1 MITDEF
7 KGLGPGREC
16 QMAEKKVKVIRPKGS
31 RWELGLGEIWEYRE
45 LLYFLVWKQIKTK
58 YKQSVLGIGWA
69 IIQPLL
75 LTFVFG
81 FIFYGIA
88 NLPTDRISPYPFL
101 FSGLIL
107 WTFISTTVTSA
118 SLSLISNASM
128 ISKVYFPR
136 VLIPLSLVIAGLLDY
151 AISWTML
158 VVVIIVG
165 GEMFS
170 AWSVL
175 LWVPLLLAFLL
186 SAGVSFWLSAA
197 AAKYRD
203 VQYIVPFGVS
213 IAMYASPV
221 LYPIS
226 WAFNDLTKLALNLN
240 PLTGIFTAQR
250 FFIFGRPE
258 MDFMPLLYS
267 VFATLAIFLTGLL
280 YFKHYERQLADVI

>member
-1 MITDEF
+1 
-7 KGLGPGREC
+7 
-16 QMAEKKVKVIRPKGS
+16 MAEKKVKVIRPKGS

-69 IIQPLL
+69 IVQPLL

-81 FIFYGIA
+81 FIFYRLA
-88 NLPTDRISPYPFL
+88 NLSTGGIEPYSFL
-101 FSGLIL
+101 FAGLIL
-107 WTFISTTVTSA
+107 WTFLSGTVTSA
-118 SLSLISNASM
+118 SLSLIANAPM

-151 AISWTML
+151 AIAAIM
-158 VVVIIVG
+158 VVAVILIM
-165 GEMFS
+165 GES
-170 AWSVL
+170 ISV
-175 LWVPLLLAFLL
+175 WAVFTFVPLALTFLL

-203 VQYIVPFGVS
+203 VQYVVPFGVS

-226 WAFNDLTKLALNLN
+226 WATTDLIRLALNLN

-258 MDFMPLLYS
+258 MDFLPLLYS
-267 VFATLAIFLTGLL
+267 IFATLAIFLTGLL

>member
-1 MITDEF
+1 MN
-7 KGLGPGREC
+7 G
-16 QMAEKKVKVIRPKGS
+16 KKLKVIRPKAS

-81 FIFYGIA
+81 FIFYG
-88 NLPTDRISPYPFL
+88 LTDLSTGGINEYPFL
-101 FSGLIL
+101 FAGLIL
-107 WTFISTTVTSA
+107 WTYLSSTVTSA
-118 SLSLISNASM
+118 SLSLVANASM

-136 VLIPLSLVIAGLLDY
+136 VLIPLSLVVAGLLDY
-151 AISWTML
+151 AIASIMFVI
-158 VVVIIVG
+158 VVLAG

-170 AWSVL
+170 SWSL
-175 LWVPLLLAFLL
+175 FLFVPLALTFLL

-197 AAKYRD
+197 SAKYRD

-213 IAMYASPV
+213 IAMFVSPV
-221 LYPIS
+221 LYPVS
-226 WAFNDLTKLALNLN
+226 WAYNELTRFALNLN

-250 FFIFGRPE
+250 FFVFGRPE
-258 MDFMPLLYS
+258 MDFIPLLYS
-267 VFATLAIFLTGLL
+267 IIATLVIFFTGLL

>member
-1 MITDEF
+1 
-7 KGLGPGREC
+7 
-16 QMAEKKVKVIRPKGS
+16 MAEKKVKVIRPKGS

-69 IIQPLL
+69 IVQPLL

-81 FIFYGIA
+81 FIFYRLA
-88 NLPTDRISPYPFL
+88 NLSTGGIEPYSFL
-101 FSGLIL
+101 FAGLIL
-107 WTFISTTVTSA
+107 WTFLSGTVTSA
-118 SLSLISNASM
+118 SLSLIANAPM

-151 AISWTML
+151 AIAAIM
-158 VVVIIVG
+158 VVAVILIM
-165 GEMFS
+165 GES
-170 AWSVL
+170 ISV
-175 LWVPLLLAFLL
+175 WAVFTFVPLVLTFLL

-203 VQYIVPFGVS
+203 VQYVVPFGVS

-226 WAFNDLTKLALNLN
+226 WATTDLIRLALNLN

-258 MDFMPLLYS
+258 MDFLPLLYS
-267 VFATLAIFLTGLL
+267 IFATLAIFLTGLL

>member
-1 MITDEF
+1 MP
-7 KGLGPGREC
+7 KS
-16 QMAEKKVKVIRPKGS
+16 KVKVIRPKGS
-31 RWELGLGEIWEYRE
+31 RWELGLGDIWEYRE

-81 FIFYGIA
+81 FIFYSIA
-88 NLPTDRISPYPFL
+88 NLPTGGIKEYPFL

-107 WTFISTTVTSA
+107 WTYFSSTLTSA
-118 SLSLISNASM
+118 SLSLIANSAM

-151 AISWTML
+151 AIAGIMFVI
-158 VVVIIVG
+158 VVIVG
-165 GEMFS
+165 GESFS
-170 AWSVL
+170 AWSVFL
-175 LWVPLLLAFLL
+175 FVPLALAFLM
-186 SAGVSFWLSAA
+186 SAGLSLWLSAA

-213 IAMYASPV
+213 LTMFASPV

-226 WAFNDLTKLALNLN
+226 WAYTDVTRLALNLN

-250 FFIFGRPE
+250 FFVFGRPD
-258 MDFMPLLYS
+258 MDFLPLFYS
-267 VFATLAIFLTGLL
+267 TAVTAVIFVTGLL

>member
-1 MITDEF
+1 MTIGGF
-7 KGLGPGREC
+7 KGPGPGQEC

-69 IIQPLL
+69 IVQPLL

-81 FIFYGIA
+81 FIFYRLA
-88 NLPTDRISPYPFL
+88 NLSTGGIEPYSFL
-101 FSGLIL
+101 FAGLIL
-107 WTFISTTVTSA
+107 WTFLSGTVTSA
-118 SLSLISNASM
+118 SLSLIANAPM

-151 AISWTML
+151 AIAAIM
-158 VVVIIVG
+158 VVAVILIM
-165 GEMFS
+165 GES
-170 AWSVL
+170 ISV
-175 LWVPLLLAFLL
+175 WAVFTFVPLALTFLL

-203 VQYIVPFGVS
+203 VQYVVPFGVS

-226 WAFNDLTKLALNLN
+226 WATTDLIRLALNLN

-258 MDFMPLLYS
+258 MDFLPLLYS
-267 VFATLAIFLTGLL
+267 IFATLAIFLTGLL

>member
-1 MITDEF
+1 
-7 KGLGPGREC
+7 
-16 QMAEKKVKVIRPKGS
+16 MAETKVKVIRPKGS
-31 RWELGLGEIWEYRE
+31 RFELGLGEIWEYRE

-58 YKQSVLGIGWA
+58 YKQSALGIGWA

-81 FIFYGIA
+81 YIFYGVA
-88 NLPTDRISPYPFL
+88 GLKTGSGDDAVNAYAFL
-101 FSGLIL
+101 SAGLIL

-118 SLSLISNASM
+118 SLSLITNANM

-136 VLIPLSLVIAGLLDY
+136 VLVPLSLVVAGLLDY
-151 AISWTML
+151 AIAWIML
-158 VVVIIVG
+158 VFVVVLS

-170 AWSVL
+170 IWSVL
-175 LWVPLLLAFLL
+175 LFIPLVLAFLL

-197 AAKYRD
+197 SAKYRD

-213 IAMYASPV
+213 VAMFASPV
-221 LYPIS
+221 LYPVS
-226 WAFNDLTKLALNLN
+226 WAYNELTRFVLNLN

-258 MDFMPLLYS
+258 MDLIPLLYS
-267 VFATLAIFLTGLL
+267 TLATLAIFFGGLL